1 VLVSVGGLLVIGG
14 IVALVIVMMQPKPQ
28 PVPVGNES
36 NVANEATKADGDSN
50 VVYREG
56 ASAILDS
63 IDAAV
68 DHWSAAADF
77 GADGKFDE
85 STAELNDG
93 LKDVKDAEAQLA
105 DLDPTADT
113 AVLHDLLTEAVAKA
127 RLAMEKGIEGNE
139 TDNIDAI
146 DESGQAIEDLGALLE
161 DIANEVDGPSTPDQ
175 VQDTEGEQP
184 SETEPVVEVPT
195 VTAVKLV
202 ADYDANQLSADKKY
216 KDKVYKITG
225 TIDDFGSELL
235 GNPYVSL
242 VGDGYFNT
250 VRCGF
255 GDDQADAISKLSK
268 GQQVTF
274 QGTIYGDLI
283 GSVSVNDC
291 SIVK

>member
-1 VLVSVGGLLVIGG
+1 MPEATQSSTKTNNQPAGTNGTAVVAFVLSLIGFGVVSIILG
-14 IVALVIVMMQPKPQ
+14 IVALNQIKKGNQKGKGFAIAGIAIGALTTLIVLI
-28 PVPVGNES
+28 NI
-36 NVANEATKADGDSN
+36 
-50 VVYREG
+50 
-56 ASAILDS
+56 ASS
-63 IDAAV
+63 
-68 DHWSAAADF
+68 
-77 GADGKFDE
+77 G
-85 STAELNDG
+85 STA
-93 LKDVKDAEAQLA
+93 Q
-105 DLDPTADT
+105 
-113 AVLHDLLTEAVAKA
+113 
-127 RLAMEKGIEGNE
+127 
-139 TDNIDAI
+139 
-146 DESGQAIEDLGALLE
+146 
-161 DIANEVDGPSTPDQ
+161 PSTPPTANST
-175 VQDTEGEQP
+175 VSAP
-184 SETEPVVEVPT
+184 APETPAKPVEEKPVVVEVPT
-195 VTAVKLV
+195 VAAVKLV
-202 ADYDANQLSADKKY
+202 ADYDANQLNADKKY